1 MPSRYVVPTLFFSA
15 ASTVVVV
22 GCLAGYVL
30 AASLTLID
38 RLCLSLHALTRAGHR
53 DMRLK
58 GTRLRRSLPLPQT
71 DTPKNPYQ
79 GEKIGWPPLLYQP
92 RQRSWLRPPPE
103 RLANRTAVLCP
114 RKPSTANMGG
124 NMDFCPSFTL
134 SSSFACAP
142 HTRGAMAPPRGV
154 VLLAEMLDAD
164 LVPSYYVSR
173 SFVSCCRIQANNE
186 RAGGKCSV
194 QDIS

>member
-1 MPSRYVVPTLFFSA
+1 MVPTRFFSA

-30 AASLTLID
+30 AASLALVD

-53 DMRLK
+53 DMHLR

-71 DTPKNPYQ
+71 DTPTKPISM
-79 GEKIGWPPLLYQP
+79 GEKNGWPTLLYQP
-92 RQRSWLRPPPE
+92 RQRGWLRPPPD
-103 RLANRTAVLCP
+103 RLVNRTAVLCP

-124 NMDFCPSFTL
+124 NMDFCPSLAL
-134 SSSFACAP
+134 SLSFACAP
-142 HTRGAMAPPRGV
+142 HTRSAMAPPGGV
-154 VLLAEMLDAD
+154 VLRVEMLDAD

-173 SFVSCCRIQANNE
+173 SFVSCYRIQANNE
-186 RAGGKCSV
+186 RAGGMCSV
-194 QDIS
+194 QEIS